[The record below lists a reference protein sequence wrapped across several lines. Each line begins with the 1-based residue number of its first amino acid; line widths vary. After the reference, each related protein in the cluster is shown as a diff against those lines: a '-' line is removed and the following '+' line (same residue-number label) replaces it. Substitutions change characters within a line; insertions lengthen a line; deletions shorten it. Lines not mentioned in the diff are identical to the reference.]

1 MIQEN
6 GANLSGGQRQKIA
19 LARAIY
25 HEKPILIL
33 DEGMSAI
40 DKKSAYDI
48 EKRLLDRKNV
58 TLLSITHDIH
68 SPLLKEYDEIIFLV
82 DGRIERV
89 GSYID
94 VFEHSEKFRD
104 FLNKAG

>member
-1 MIQEN
+1 M
-6 GANLSGGQRQKIA
+6 
-19 LARAIY
+19 ARAVY

-58 TLLSITHDIH
+58 TLLSITHDIP

-82 DGRIERV
+82 DDRIETR
-89 GSYID
+89 GSYNDI
-94 VFEHSEKFRD
+94 FEHNEKFRG
-104 FLNKAG
+104 FLSKAG

>member
-1 MIQEN
+1 M
-6 GANLSGGQRQKIA
+6 
-19 LARAIY
+19 
-25 HEKPILIL
+25 IL

-48 EKRLLDRKNV
+48 EKRLLSRKNV

-82 DGRIERV
+82 DGGIEMA
-89 GSYID
+89 GSYNA
-94 VFEHSEKFRD
+94 VFEYSEKFRE
-104 FLNKAG
+104 FLNGTG